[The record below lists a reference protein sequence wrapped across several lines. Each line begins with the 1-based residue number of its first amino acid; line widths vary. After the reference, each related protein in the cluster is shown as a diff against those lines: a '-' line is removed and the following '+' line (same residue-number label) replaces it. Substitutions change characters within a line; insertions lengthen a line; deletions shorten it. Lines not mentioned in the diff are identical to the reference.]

1 MTVKEYYL
9 PESGEDALALLAE
22 LGPSL
27 LVIAGGTVAMPLI
40 NEGIS
45 LPERVMGLRRAGLD
59 RVDRY
64 DGQLRIGAAATLTQ
78 LLDLSGVP
86 LLEEAVRNTASWP
99 IRNMATVGGNL
110 FTPPPGGDVAVAL
123 LALDANVTLASVRGE
138 RTIPLEQF
146 YTGFLTNQLQPDELL
161 VEIRVPLRSGETAF
175 VKHGRKHANTPA
187 VVTVA
192 VRIVREDKRV
202 GEARIALGGVSPHPI
217 RALAAEADLVGGP
230 LGAAGIARAAA
241 SAVEACDPPTD
252 AISTG
257 WYRRRMVE
265 VFVRRAL
272 TELEQGQRGEVR

>member
-9 PESGEDALALLAE
+9 PESREDALALLAE

-27 LVIAGGTVAMPLI
+27 LVIAGGTVAVPLI

-59 RVDRY
+59 RVDRD

-78 LLDLSGVP
+78 LLDLSGVA
-86 LLEEAVRNTASWP
+86 LLEEAVRNTASWA

-123 LALDANVTLASVRGE
+123 LALDASVTLASVRGE
-138 RTIPLEQF
+138 RTLPLERF
-146 YTGFLTNQLQPDELL
+146 YTGFLSNQLQPDELL
-161 VEIRVPLRSGETAF
+161 VEIVVPLPPGETAF
-175 VKHGRKHANTPA
+175 LKHGRKHANTPA

-192 VRIVREDKRV
+192 VRIVREGDRV
-202 GEARIALGGVSPHPI
+202 DEARIALGGVSPHPI
-217 RALAAEADLVGGP
+217 RALAAEAALVGGP
-230 LGAAGIARAAA
+230 LDAEGIARAAT
-241 SAVEACDPPTD
+241 SAVEACDPSTD
-252 AISTG
+252 AISTA
-257 WYRRRMVE
+257 WYRRRMVD

-272 TELEQGQRGEVR
+272 GELEPGHNGEAR